1 MEIIEMKNETKTQR
15 RLMKLKVG
23 SLKRMTTIEKPLA
36 RLIEKIRE
44 NVSQITKI
52 RNERKHIT
60 TGAI

>member
-1 MEIIEMKNETKTQR
+1 
-15 RLMKLKVG
+15 MKLKVG